1 MLFHDVQERAALR
14 NLAERDD
21 ETTEA
26 LESFLLD
33 HYATLH
39 PHADYLMQI
48 VKNVLAI
55 TGSYY
60 FCLPRVKKMQ
70 FSEPHRQCLQS
81 SLCHE
86 DMGVATAGGGRRET
100 AIGEALILCL
110 IGRIDRAA

>member
-33 HYATLH
+33 HYATLY

-60 FCLPRVKKMQ
+60 FSLPRGKKMQ

-86 DMGVATAGGGRRET
+86 DMGVATVIPAMGKYPILGRGHGLYRFRF
-100 AIGEALILCL
+100 AKL
-110 IGRIDRAA
+110 

>member
-1 MLFHDVQERAALR
+1 MLFHNVQERAALR

-39 PHADYLMQI
+39 PHADYLTQI

-60 FCLPRVKKMQ
+60 F
-70 FSEPHRQCLQS
+70 
-81 SLCHE
+81 SLSHGKE
-86 DMGVATAGGGRRET
+86 DAVF
-100 AIGEALILCL
+100 
-110 IGRIDRAA
+110 

>member
-26 LESFLLD
+26 LEPFLLD

-60 FCLPRVKKMQ
+60 FSLPRVKKMQ
-70 FSEPHRQCLQS
+70 FSEPHRQCVKVAFAMKIWGRDCRRWTPRNS
-81 SLCHE
+81 NRGSPYSLPHWQN
-86 DMGVATAGGGRRET
+86 
-100 AIGEALILCL
+100 
-110 IGRIDRAA
+110 